1 MGGRGNDAAE
11 RTALG
16 SACYV
21 MGARAAAGETQRASE
36 APDSLAEHRCV
47 IAGPYRCGEA
57 LSTSPALH
65 RTGYSTAVAPNTLH
79 IVAFLYCSLLVL
91 PLAPSLAPSLLLH
104 LPLPLSSHPLTP
116 QLVRCRELIPPSYRH
131 VAPQERPRILSP
143 MPAGQTVP
151 AAFSQDGDPRC
162 ASTRP

>member
-16 SACYV
+16 SACDV

-91 PLAPSLAPSLLLH
+91 PLAHSLAPSLLL
-104 LPLPLSSHPLTP
+104 PLPPSLHTPSPP
-116 QLVRCRELIPPSYRH
+116 QLVRCRELILPSHRH

-151 AAFSQDGDPRC
+151 AAFGQDRDPRC